1 MNEKLS
7 ILQIGL
13 IASGTQTSGSDR
25 YYFSLLRELAPLD
38 VDVRGVV
45 LGDPSAVEDPVPGVA
60 SFAPEG
66 SRMLHRWM
74 GLRRTVRPLLRDRN
88 VVVSHF
94 APHAFPVLDQIHGRP
109 LVVHFHNPWSLEG
122 RAAGIDR
129 KRQALRWLQERAVYG
144 SAARFV
150 VLSQA
155 NAQVLERTYGVPSEK
170 IRIIPGAADL
180 RRFAPTMTRR
190 AARERLGWPLERPLV
205 LVTARLVAAKGVDN
219 LIAAMP
225 SVRRAV
231 PDALLVVVGDGPLA
245 GELRA
250 QVRALELDDA
260 VLFAGYLTD
269 DLPLAYRAADLAVV
283 PSVAFESF
291 GLVAAESLACGT
303 PVLVT
308 PLLGL
313 PEVVRD
319 LEPALVLAGLGPEH
333 LADGVRGALTGALPI
348 PDEDACVRYAQRFA
362 WTTIAR
368 RIRDVYAEVA

>member
-1 MNEKLS
+1 MNRLS
-7 ILQIGL
+7 LLQIGL
-13 IASGTQTSGSDR
+13 IASGKQTSGSDR

-45 LGDPSAVEDPVPGVA
+45 LGDPSSVEDPVPGVA

-66 SRMLHRWM
+66 SRTFARWL
-74 GLRRTVRPLLRDRN
+74 GLRRTVRPLLRGRD

-94 APHAFPVLDQIHGRP
+94 APHAFPVLDQIRSRP

-122 RAAGIDR
+122 RAAGIDG

-155 NAQVLERTYGVPSEK
+155 NAQVLEREYHVPREK
-170 IRIIPGAADL
+170 IRIIPGAVDL
-180 RRFAPTMTRR
+180 RRFAPTTTRR
-190 AARERLGWPLERPLV
+190 VARERLGWPVDRPLV
-205 LVTARLVAAKGVDN
+205 LVTARLVPAKGVDN
-219 LIAAMP
+219 LIAAMRT
-225 SVRRAV
+225 VRDAV
-231 PDALLVVVGDGPLA
+231 PDALLVVVGDGPQA
-245 GELRA
+245 EELRA
-250 QVRALELDDA
+250 QVRALGLEDA
-260 VLFAGYLTD
+260 VMFGGYLTD
-269 DLPLAYRAADLAVV
+269 ELPLAYRAADLAVV

-291 GLVAAESLACGT
+291 GLVAAETLACGT

-319 LEPALVLAGLGPEH
+319 LEPALVLAGFGAEQ
-333 LADGVRGALTGALPI
+333 LAEGVRGALTGALPL
-348 PDEDACVRYAQRFA
+348 PTEEACVSYAQRFA
-362 WTTIAR
+362 WPSIAR

>member
-1 MNEKLS
+1 MSKLS
-7 ILQIGL
+7 LLQIGL
-13 IASGTQTSGSDR
+13 IASGKQTSGSDR

-38 VDVRGVV
+38 VDVHGVV
-45 LGDPSAVEDPVPGVA
+45 LGDPDSVEDPVPGVA

-66 SRMLHRWM
+66 SRMFARWM
-74 GLRRTVRPLLRDRN
+74 GLRRTVRPLLRGRD

-94 APHAFPVLDQIHGRP
+94 APHAFPVLDQIRTRP

-122 RAAGIDR
+122 RAAGIDG

-144 SAARFV
+144 SASRFV

-155 NAQVLERTYGVPSEK
+155 NAQVLEREYRVPKAK
-170 IRIIPGAADL
+170 IRIIPGAVDL
-180 RRFAPTMTRR
+180 RRFAPTATRR
-190 AARERLGWPLERPLV
+190 AARERLGWPVDRPLV
-205 LVTARLVAAKGVDN
+205 LVTARLVPAKGVDN
-219 LIAAMP
+219 LIAAMQD
-225 SVRRAV
+225 VRRAV
-231 PDALLVVVGDGPLA
+231 PDALLVIVGDGPQA
-245 GELRA
+245 GELHA
-250 QVRALELDDA
+250 QVRTLGLDDA
-260 VLFAGYLTD
+260 VLFGGYLTD

-291 GLVAAESLACGT
+291 GLVAAEALACGT

-319 LEPALVLAGLGPEH
+319 LEPALVLAGFGPEQI
-333 LADGVRGALTGALPI
+333 ADGVRGALTGALPI
-348 PDEDACVRYAQRFA
+348 PSEDACVRYAQRFA
-362 WTTIAR
+362 WPSIAR